1 MNPAIEV
8 VTQGAKASSNYG
20 LEVVLAIA
28 CAGML
33 FFVIKWVLRNHQDSM
48 KHNQERELALAAII
62 NTTLKQQI
70 EAINQ
75 MKEAFAAQNSW
86 AREAVARM
94 REEHEEHAR
103 WLREIAER
111 H

>member
-1 MNPAIEV
+1 MNPAIEL
-8 VTQGAKASSNYG
+8 VTQGAKASNNYG
-20 LEVVLAIA
+20 LEVILAIS

-48 KHNQERELALAAII
+48 KHNQERELALANLI

-70 EAINQ
+70 ETISQ
-75 MKEAFAAQNSW
+75 IKEALAAQNSW
-86 AREAVARM
+86 AREAVSRM
-94 REEHEEHAR
+94 REEHAEHAR
-103 WLREIAER
+103 SLREIAER